1 MTHLTVTLT
10 IVESDAGERRYGMAF
25 MERSSLVEM
34 RNIYKSFGGI
44 HAVEDASVSVD
55 AGEALGIVGHNGA
68 GKSTLIKILS
78 GAHPMDSGEIRIRG
92 ETATINN
99 PRDAKT
105 YGIET
110 LYQDLAL
117 ADNLDA
123 VRNLFLGREI
133 LTRFGTLDDTAME
146 RDAREAITRV
156 NPKFG
161 SFKDPILRL
170 SGGQRQ
176 SIAIARALYF
186 NARVL
191 IMDEPTAAL
200 GPRESAAFKELVLR
214 LKSEGIAMFM
224 ISHDIH
230 DVFDISDRVAVMAGG
245 RIIGIRRTEE
255 VSKDQVLAMIILGR
269 EPEAGESAVDIAG
282 LH

>member
-1 MTHLTVTLT
+1 M
-10 IVESDAGERRYGMAF
+10 DGPP
-25 MERSSLVEM
+25 LVEM

-92 ETATINN
+92 EKANINH
-99 PRDAKT
+99 PRDAKE

-123 VRNLFLGREI
+123 TRNLFLGREI
-133 LTRFGTLDDTAME
+133 LTRFGTLDDETME

-161 SFKDPILRL
+161 SFRDPILRL

-200 GPRESAAFKELVLR
+200 GPRESAMFKELVLR
-214 LKSEGIAMFM
+214 LKTEGIGMFM

-245 RIIGIRRTEE
+245 RIVGIRRTEE
-255 VSKDQVLAMIILGR
+255 VTKDQVLGMIILGR
-269 EPEAGESAVDIAG
+269 EPAAGESVADIAA

>member
-1 MTHLTVTLT
+1 MTGTP
-10 IVESDAGERRYGMAF
+10 I
-25 MERSSLVEM
+25 VEM
-34 RNIYKSFGGI
+34 RNVYKAFGGV
-44 HAVEDASVSVD
+44 HAVEDVSVSVA
-55 AGEALGIVGHNGA
+55 AGEVLGIVGHNGA

-78 GAHPMDSGEIRIRG
+78 GAHPMDRGEIHIEGRK
-92 ETATINN
+92 ASIND
-99 PRDAKT
+99 PRDARA

-110 LYQDLAL
+110 LYQNLAL

-123 VRNLFLGREI
+123 AANLFLGREI
-133 LTRFGTLDDTAME
+133 TTRFGRLDNDAMAE
-146 RDAREAITRV
+146 ATRKVIARI
-156 NPKFG
+156 NPGFVAL
-161 SFKDPILRL
+161 DRQVLHL

-200 GPRESAAFKELVLR
+200 GHRESAMFKELVLR

-224 ISHDIH
+224 ISHDLH
-230 DVFDISDRVAVMAGG
+230 DVFDVSDRIFVMAGG
-245 RIIGIRRTEE
+245 REVGTRRTAR
-255 VSKDQVLAMIILGR
+255 VTKDQVLGMIILGR
-269 EPEAGESAVDIAG
+269 LPEEDGEEDLAR